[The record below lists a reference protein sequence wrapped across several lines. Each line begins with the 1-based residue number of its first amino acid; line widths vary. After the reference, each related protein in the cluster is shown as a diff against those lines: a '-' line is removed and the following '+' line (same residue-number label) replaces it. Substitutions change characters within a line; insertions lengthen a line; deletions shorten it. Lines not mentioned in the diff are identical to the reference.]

1 MEQTNNSYPKFVSGQ
16 VLTSD
21 SLNQAFGYLDQ
32 QTRLTRA
39 NLLGNGILQ
48 GLEYTFSNGIL
59 TIREGV
65 ASTPDGYH
73 IIINGDMSYRVAV
86 KDSALKRHPIDGNEK
101 NDLPP
106 IAYSLFKDTEDAK
119 LHGYLKSQTIN
130 ITNLNNYIVAIAVDF
145 CAANRKIKCS
155 EVSCDIVQTDHK
167 VEFRPVLIED
177 SCLNVPLV
185 TKLLPIEGHV
195 RLERFVNIA
204 NAINVNVL
212 MRKTGALFEANKEK
226 VVEGIKKIDEFLSNQ
241 ALQGL
246 LENNNNAIKRLGET
260 YKRISDINTLNE
272 ERPDYFF
279 CHLHDLA
286 DAINEFVDYYNE
298 FCEKYPYYSINKNTY
313 KQIILLGKGARSSD
327 SDYRQNY
334 TPAIIDNDYLW
345 SCKILKRLYFRI
357 ILMSECFING
367 NIAKMKSLPLKLSW
381 QNPGTPIDKRPIPFY
396 YNVSQDLLN
405 NWAAHRL
412 SRRDASCDYQNITS
426 NGTSHPEIGL
436 NDMLV
441 IQGYYGKNVNIVK
454 SELEKYI
461 KDQDLNIKVLDYPLN
476 KTAVKKKHL
485 ETLQK
490 DIFHHSGISKIT
502 KYITDNNNVRPVS
515 KDLTIR
521 VPVIAKNRIV
531 NIEEKKISDYNIH
544 ELSMMS
550 KKPKQSLRSRIL
562 VYDSEAKAFR
572 SRTILKRKS
581 LPSSQRPKNLRVE
594 QMRIIKDYKARIQVH
609 TFLKI
614 AKALKTA
621 NEKDVLT
628 RIKNWKELSVDYIKS
643 IIQLFNGITEEQF
656 LNFYCHVFNESAHKY
671 QLAPYS
677 EKHVAAFFAMKSFL
691 ERQFD
696 EKLHHAESI
705 EGCRRNSTVVLLHF
719 KGRLIKLISLPS

>member
-73 IIINGDMSYRVAV
+73 IIINGDMSYSVAV

-246 LENNNNAIKRLGET
+246 LENNNN
-260 YKRISDINTLNE
+260 
-272 ERPDYFF
+272 
-279 CHLHDLA
+279 
-286 DAINEFVDYYNE
+286 
-298 FCEKYPYYSINKNTY
+298 
-313 KQIILLGKGARSSD
+313 
-327 SDYRQNY
+327 
-334 TPAIIDNDYLW
+334 
-345 SCKILKRLYFRI
+345 
-357 ILMSECFING
+357 
-367 NIAKMKSLPLKLSW
+367 
-381 QNPGTPIDKRPIPFY
+381 
-396 YNVSQDLLN
+396 
-405 NWAAHRL
+405 
-412 SRRDASCDYQNITS
+412 
-426 NGTSHPEIGL
+426 
-436 NDMLV
+436 
-441 IQGYYGKNVNIVK
+441 
-454 SELEKYI
+454 
-461 KDQDLNIKVLDYPLN
+461 
-476 KTAVKKKHL
+476 
-485 ETLQK
+485 
-490 DIFHHSGISKIT
+490 
-502 KYITDNNNVRPVS
+502 
-515 KDLTIR
+515 
-521 VPVIAKNRIV
+521 
-531 NIEEKKISDYNIH
+531 
-544 ELSMMS
+544 
-550 KKPKQSLRSRIL
+550 
-562 VYDSEAKAFR
+562 
-572 SRTILKRKS
+572 
-581 LPSSQRPKNLRVE
+581 
-594 QMRIIKDYKARIQVH
+594 
-609 TFLKI
+609 
-614 AKALKTA
+614 
-621 NEKDVLT
+621 
-628 RIKNWKELSVDYIKS
+628 
-643 IIQLFNGITEEQF
+643 
-656 LNFYCHVFNESAHKY
+656 
-671 QLAPYS
+671 
-677 EKHVAAFFAMKSFL
+677 
-691 ERQFD
+691 
-696 EKLHHAESI
+696 
-705 EGCRRNSTVVLLHF
+705 
-719 KGRLIKLISLPS
+719 